1 MDFFAR
7 SSFNLA
13 STVVRLIMYLNPLE
27 MIADRSRS
35 GPTLAGVPLIAEH
48 ALVCA
53 IASGAY
59 GQVWLARSA
68 LGTYRA
74 IKLVHRSNFDHDRP
88 FEREFAGIQK
98 YEPVSRCHEGL
109 VDLLQVGRNDAE
121 GYFYYVMEL
130 ADNANSTGGSDLHEP
145 GATPELPAAGSGG
158 PLSRAEVPY
167 LAKTLKQ
174 VIHAHGRLSYEECLR
189 VGLSL
194 SSALS
199 YLHGQGLVHRDIK
212 PSNVI
217 FVEGIPKLADVGLV
231 TGVGE
236 TRSYVGTEGF
246 IPPEGPGTPQADIY
260 SLGIVLYVMST
271 GKSHQDFPEPLSDLT
286 AQPDHAQ
293 WLEFNEV
300 IHKACRAEVRDR
312 YQTAQEMHEEL
323 ALLQRGESITSRRA
337 THRRWRMVR
346 NVGIGALLIAALVL
360 LALPLLRPTKPQ
372 HTPTPEAERLYKL
385 GQWHYHQLTGEAHQ
399 KAIKYLNQ
407 AVEADPAFVDPYREL
422 VEIYVWGRP
431 GIVNQSLQKTKEIA
445 DKVLGMNPNLAEGH
459 AALSWNKFLQK
470 DWQGAEQEILRA
482 IKLNPKLP
490 VARDVYAFYLT
501 MLGRTDEAKVQ
512 IQRSQEL
519 DWTARTSALVASWPL
534 IAERRYDLAIA
545 QLQRIVELDKNFAEA
560 HEFLGKCY
568 EAQSNYLAAIEEF
581 RKGDSLQSED
591 QARVAAAYEGLR
603 QAYEAS
609 GQKGYFRKWM
619 ELIHDDDALPDEQKL
634 FSEGDLASCYAQL
647 RENQKALDE
656 LEKHFDEPGV
666 WWQLK
671 FEPLFPPLYNEPRF
685 KALLK
690 RAGFEK

>member
-1 MDFFAR
+1 
-7 SSFNLA
+7 
-13 STVVRLIMYLNPLE
+13 

-35 GPTLAGVPLIAEH
+35 GPTLPGVPLIAEH

-130 ADNANSTGGSDLHEP
+130 ADNANAIPAEESDKRRSLGSAETAPLGRTQRPPIAE
-145 GATPELPAAGSGG
+145 TPYIP
-158 PLSRAEVPY
+158 
-167 LAKTLKQ
+167 KTLKQ
-174 VIHAHGRLSYEECLR
+174 VIQARGRLSYQECVE

-217 FVEGIPKLADVGLV
+217 FVEGVPKLADVGLV

-246 IPPEGPGTPQADIY
+246 IAPEGPGTPQADIY

-271 GKSHQDFPEPLSDLT
+271 GKSHQDFPEPLTDL
-286 AQPDHAQ
+286 ANQPDHAQ

-300 IHKACRAEVRDR
+300 IHKACRAEVTAR
-312 YQTAQEMHEEL
+312 YQNAQEMHEEL
-323 ALLQRGESITSRRA
+323 ALLQRGESITDRRA
-337 THRRWRMVR
+337 TQRRWGIAKKLGLAVLIIATLL
-346 NVGIGALLIAALVL
+346 VGGTSFRKAKAE
-360 LALPLLRPTKPQ
+360 
-372 HTPTPEAERLYKL
+372 HTPTPKAERLYEL
-385 GQWHYHQLTGEAHQ
+385 GRWYYHQLTAEAHQ
-399 KAIKYLNQ
+399 KAITYLNQ
-407 AVEADPAFVDPYREL
+407 AVEADPKFVAPYREM
-422 VEIYVWGRP
+422 VAIYVWGRP

-445 DKVLGMNPNLAEGH
+445 DKLLAMNPNLAEGH
-459 AALSWNKFLQK
+459 AALSWNRFLQK
-470 DWQGAEQEILRA
+470 DWVGAEREIVLT
-482 IKLNPKLP
+482 IKLNPKLTI
-490 VARDVYAFYLT
+490 ARDVYAFYLS
-501 MLGRTDEAKVQ
+501 MLGRTEEAKVQ
-512 IQRSQEL
+512 VQRSQEL
-519 DWTARTSALVASWPL
+519 DPTARTSALVGSWPL
-534 IAERRYDLAIA
+534 IAERRYDLAVA
-545 QLQRIVELDKNFAEA
+545 QLQRVVELDKNFAEA

-568 EAQSNYLAAIEEF
+568 EAQSNYLGAIEEF
-581 RKGDSLQSED
+581 RKGDLLQGGEP
-591 QARVAAAYEGLR
+591 ARMAAAYDGLR
-603 QAYEAS
+603 QAYETY
-609 GQKGYFRKWM
+609 GQKGYFEKWID
-619 ELIHDDDALPDEQKL
+619 LIHADEALPEEQRL
-634 FSEGDLASCYAQL
+634 FNIQDIAACYAQL
-647 RENQKALDE
+647 GQIEKALDE
-656 LEKHFDEPGV
+656 LEAMFDEPGV
-666 WWQLK
+666 WWQAK
-671 FEPLFPPLYNEPRF
+671 FEPLYPPLYNEPRF
-685 KALLK
+685 KALLR